1 MSQSHL
7 CAFLISTNYFQITI
21 VSIHK
26 AQELVKSSSSPN
38 SSQYDFC
45 TDCIKAV
52 ISWHSYVYGYI
63 TIYDYNHGYNI
74 WLYDHIWLYGY
85 GYGHGH
91 GYITLKTLTLLVT
104 GYTISIEFARPLD

>member
-38 SSQYDFC
+38 RF
-45 TDCIKAV
+45 AV
-52 ISWHSYVYGYI
+52 
-63 TIYDYNHGYNI
+63 
-74 WLYDHIWLYGY
+74 
-85 GYGHGH
+85 
-91 GYITLKTLTLLVT
+91 
-104 GYTISIEFARPLD
+104 